1 MTHHD
6 PMAELDDDTQST
18 ILQALARAAQAA
30 TRAQDRLREV
40 ASQARM
46 AGIPITQIADT
57 AGVTRQTVYR
67 WTQQVDG
74 IADGQAVDV
83 RATLD
88 RGLEILAAHGAPQA
102 ERYIGGAGTITGA
115 LAAWKTGVKN
125 LPLLQLEEDEQATLR
140 QVSTVV
146 GLAKQHHSR
155 TGVWPRTVT
164 L

>member
-1 MTHHD
+1 MSTHD
-6 PMAELDDDTQST
+6 PMSELDDDTQPT
-18 ILQALARAAQAA
+18 TLQALARAAQAA
-30 TRAQDRLREV
+30 TRAQDRLREI
-40 ASQARM
+40 ASQARL
-46 AGIPITQIADT
+46 AGIPITQIAET

-74 IADGQAVDV
+74 VADGQAVDV

-102 ERYIGGAGTITGA
+102 ERYIGGAGTMTGA

-125 LPLLQLEEDEQATLR
+125 LPLPQLEEDEQVTLR

-155 TGVWPRTVT
+155 TGVWPRMVT